1 MVQMDQLDSQIL
13 SQIFLLGRL
22 VVQLELS
29 GLVLTGFKIVL
40 SLTIRLSF
48 TQQIKLFL
56 NMAQLR
62 SSKERLSP
70 RSIIMV
76 SMKHIIVANGT
87 LVKIWEKTSVKA
99 GDFSNAQM
107 VNATRDFSSII
118 NFMVKGN
125 SPLLLMTYM
134 VETNVLDTLKGTS
147 LMVLELFG
155 GQMATD
161 AEHNGYTIKWKGK
174 VFIHGRTALSVRLL

>member
-1 MVQMDQLDSQIL
+1 MGLSVSQIL
-13 SQIFLLGRL
+13 SRIFLQERL
-22 VVQLELS
+22 EAQLVLS
-29 GLVLTGFKIVL
+29 GLVLTGSKIVL

-48 TQQIKLFL
+48 TPQIKRFL
-56 NMAQLR
+56 NMAQLK

-87 LVKIWEKTSVKA
+87 SVKIWEKTSVKA
-99 GDFSNAQM
+99 GDFSNAQT

-134 VETNVLDTLKGTS
+134 EETNVSDTLKGTS
-147 LMVLELFG
+147 HMVLELFG
-155 GQMATD
+155 GPMAID

-174 VFIHGRTALSVRLL
+174 VFIHGRTALSVK